1 MMKNKITKISG
12 LLVFFLLVFTIV
24 YPCLASSS
32 KTSEKTNDAKEGA
45 IQGLWL
51 QTVKRDLNKDLPFL
65 DRVGEIYF
73 YNKNKV
79 SLKNIVLGQKTISE
93 AKGKYQIEE
102 RDLGLSRN
110 IAVRIE
116 VDPEVGISKEL
127 ILTADQKQVGTLK
140 LESEYNNDP
149 LYFSKEGSFTPIQV
163 RGFTSVWEPPDQ
175 DSLKETLSE
184 KGYLLLIFVVI
195 ICLITLTAI
204 ILLRPN
210 ERPYK

>member
-1 MMKNKITKISG
+1 MMKNKITIISG
-12 LLVFFLLVFTIV
+12 FSVFFLILFTIV
-24 YPCLASSS
+24 CPSLASPSR
-32 KTSEKTNDAKEGA
+32 TTEKTKDGKEGA

-51 QTVKRDLNKDLPFL
+51 QTVKKDLNKDLPFL

-73 YNKNKV
+73 YSENKV
-79 SLKNIVLGQKTISE
+79 SLKNIVMGQRTISE

-102 RDLGLSRN
+102 RDLGLSRG
-110 IAVRIE
+110 IVVRIE
-116 VDPEVGISKEL
+116 VDPKVGLNKEL
-127 ILTADQKQVGTLK
+127 ILTTDQKQVGTLK

-163 RGFTSVWEPPDQ
+163 KGFTSVWEPSDQ
-175 DSLKETLSE
+175 DSLRETLSE

-210 ERPYK
+210 EQHYR